1 MSIWRVE
8 GGTPLSGSVRV
19 QGAKNAVLPVMAASI
34 ITPCVTELL
43 NVPRL
48 RDVTAAVAILEHL
61 GCTAVRDGD
70 VLTLDSRGL
79 CRCDIPHDLM
89 REMRSSVIFLGAIL
103 ARCGEAVVYAPGGC
117 ELGARPIDLHLSAL
131 RALGAEVTEQGGCIV
146 CRGSAL
152 KGAHINLSFP
162 SVGATENAMLAAVG
176 AEGRTVITNAA
187 REPELVELQ
196 SYLRALGAGVSGAG
210 ESTVFVEGFRPVA
223 RVGHRVM
230 TDRIA
235 TATLMSCCAAAG
247 GDVELK
253 SVSPA
258 HFSTVTEV
266 LRSMG
271 CRITEQGGSL
281 RITAPRCLR
290 APRPVSTAPYPG
302 FPTDAQP
309 LVMAACLR
317 CDGTAVFTENIF
329 ENRYRHAAE
338 LRRLGAEVSVVGPVA
353 MVTGVP
359 ELYGATVTAPDLRG
373 GAALVTAALAAEG
386 ETVIY
391 DSGHIARGYDDLAGV
406 LTALGGTASFEE

>member
-8 GGTPLSGSVRV
+8 GGRPLSGSVRV

-34 ITPCVTELL
+34 VTPCVTELL
-43 NVPRL
+43 NVPDL
-48 RDVTAAVAILEHL
+48 RDVSAAVAILEHL

-103 ARCGEAVVYAPGGC
+103 ARCGEAKIYAPGGC

-131 RALGAEVTEQGGCIV
+131 RALGAEISEQGGCII
-146 CRGSAL
+146 CRGSVL
-152 KGAHINLSFP
+152 KGARINLSFP

-176 AEGRTVITNAA
+176 AGGRTIITNAA
-187 REPELVELQ
+187 REPELADLQ
-196 SYLRALGAGVSGAG
+196 NYLRDLGAEVSGAG
-210 ESTVFVEGFRPVA
+210 ESTIFIDGFRPVD

-235 TATLMSCCAAAG
+235 TATLMSCCASAG

-253 SVSPA
+253 SVCPA
-258 HFSTVTEV
+258 HFSTVTDM

-271 CRITEQGGSL
+271 CLVTEGGGAVRICSGGGL
-281 RITAPRCLR
+281 K
-290 APRPVSTAPYPG
+290 APRPASTAPYPG

-317 CDGTAVFTENIF
+317 CEGTAVFTENIF
-329 ENRYRHAAE
+329 ENRYRHASE

-373 GAALVTAALAAEG
+373 GAALVTAALAAVG
-386 ETVIY
+386 QTVIY
-391 DSGHIARGYDDLAGV
+391 DDGHITRGYDDLAGV
-406 LTALGGTASFEE
+406 LSELGGSVSFEE